1 MDSFGEFV
9 REGKKLCG
17 RTPKDPQV
25 GLADQAGIVCKD
37 LWPTPQAHDYATP
50 KTPEQIAAMLA
61 RAKPRKAGG
70 KPGFSNLNEIVGP
83 WQDSLPGPPGPLT
96 TTAGGPSCGTGPTLP
111 RLWPTPMEH
120 DHWMSNNPRTDGR
133 QEQLP
138 NVAARF
144 CDHPRRRLNPA
155 FVEWLMGWSIG
166 WTAFGPLGTES
177 YQSWLDTH
185 SSLLCGLLKR

>member
-25 GLADQAGIVCKD
+25 GLADQAGVVSKD

-50 KTPEQIAAMLA
+50 KTPEQIARMLA
-61 RAKPRKAGG
+61 NAKPRKAGG
-70 KPGFSNLNEIVGP
+70 KPGFSNLNEVVGP
-83 WQDSLPGPPGPLT
+83 WQDSLHGPPGPST
-96 TTAGGPSCGTGPTLP
+96 TTGGGPSCGGDPTLP
-111 RLWPTPMEH
+111 LLWPTPMLH

-138 NVAARF
+138 NVAAHF
-144 CDHPRRRLNPA
+144 CDHPKRRLNPQ
-155 FVEWLMGWSIG
+155 FVEWLMGWCQG
-166 WTAFGPLGTES
+166 WTDFGRPAMES
-177 YQSWLDTH
+177 YQSWQLMH
-185 SSLLCGLLKR
+185 SSLLHELLAR

>member
-17 RTPKDPQV
+17 RTPQDPQV
-25 GLADQAGIVCKD
+25 GLADQAGFVSKA

-50 KTPEQIAAMLA
+50 KTPEQIADMRA
-61 RAKPRKAGG
+61 RAKPRKGGG
-70 KPGFSNLNEIVGP
+70 KPGFGNLNEVVGP
-83 WQDSLPGPPGPLT
+83 WQDCLPGLPGPSMSQPGETSSPP
-96 TTAGGPSCGTGPTLP
+96 APTLP

-138 NVAARF
+138 NVAAMF
-144 CDHPRRRLNPA
+144 CDHPRRRLNPR
-155 FVEWLMGWSIG
+155 FTEWLMGWPIG
-166 WTAFGPLGTES
+166 WTGSGPLAMES
-177 YQSWLDTH
+177 Y
-185 SSLLCGLLKR
+185 LLWQKNRF